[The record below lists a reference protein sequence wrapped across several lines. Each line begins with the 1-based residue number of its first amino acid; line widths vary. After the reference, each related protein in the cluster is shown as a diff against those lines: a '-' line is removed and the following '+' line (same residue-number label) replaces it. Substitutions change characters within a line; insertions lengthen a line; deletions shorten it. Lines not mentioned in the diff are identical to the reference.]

1 MIRVE
6 APSRLHF
13 GLLSLGGAGERR
25 FGGVGLMVQTPGVRV
40 AVRPAADW
48 SAHGPLAERA
58 LIFARRFAEADPRTA
73 LSPHRIE
80 VEQCSAEHAGLGT
93 GTQLALAIGRALA
106 VSTGINLDAVEL
118 GRRVGRGQRSAL
130 GIHGFARGGFLVEG
144 GKKAETAV
152 APLLARHDFPE
163 PWPVVVVLPT
173 WAQGLHGA
181 AERQAFGQLLESG
194 TASTTTDALCRLALL
209 GMLPALVERDLE
221 AFGEA
226 LYEFN
231 ARVGQA
237 FATVQ
242 GGTYAHPRL
251 AELVSFIRQQGIRGI
266 GQSSWGPT
274 IFAVAANDGVAADLA
289 QSIRKQFE
297 LSNSEVFITAAC
309 NSGAKITSRGELRA

>member
-1 MIRVE
+1 MIRVQ

-13 GLLSLGGAGERR
+13 GLLSLGGEAERR

-40 AVRPAADW
+40 AVRPAAEW
-48 SAHGPLAERA
+48 STHGPLAERA
-58 LIFARRFAEADPRTA
+58 LIFARRFAQADAGTA
-73 LSPHRIE
+73 VGPHRIE

-93 GTQLALAIGRALA
+93 GTQLALAVGRALA
-106 VSTGINLDAVEL
+106 ISVRVDLDAVEL
-118 GRRVGRGQRSAL
+118 GRRAGRGQRSAL
-130 GIHGFARGGFLVEG
+130 GIHGFAHGGLLVEG
-144 GKKAETAV
+144 GKKTETTV

-163 PWPVVVVLPT
+163 PWRVVVVLPA

-194 TASTTTDALCRLALL
+194 TALATTDALCRLALL

-237 FATVQ
+237 FAAVQ

-251 AELVSFIRQQGIRGI
+251 GELVAFVRHQGIRGV

-274 IFAVAANDGVAADLA
+274 IFAVTAGDGAAADLA
-289 QSIRKQFE
+289 RRLRKQFE
-297 LSNSEVFITAAC
+297 MSSSEVFVTAAC
-309 NSGAKITSRGELRA
+309 NGGARIG